1 MSTEDAAEV
10 EMTLQNIDASRAGK
24 ERSNRSVD
32 YNNAII
38 EDGIVKPFVLTNG
51 GKHPKDIRV
60 AMERYSDEKKL
71 EVVTIY
77 LSTQSRQ
84 ETSNISGVPL
94 QTINSWMKSKWWDS
108 ACSKVRTLDKSKKL
122 AKISR
127 IVNQALDMVA
137 DRIEN
142 GDYLYDQKTGEVRR
156 MPMSAKNAISASSAM
171 IDRFLLLNKSFEDI
185 QDKKDTNEKLN
196 QLADAFTKF
205 AQGKKPDFGAQQ
217 EPIDAEFSTVTEEDL
232 DTDVEEN

>member
-1 MSTEDAAEV
+1 MSEV
-10 EMTLQNIDASRAGK
+10 DMSLQKLDETALGYDRD
-24 ERSNRSVD
+24 NRKVD
-32 YNNAII
+32 YNNAVI
-38 EDGIVKPFVLTNG
+38 EDGVVKPLILTNG
-51 GKHPKDIRV
+51 GKHPKDVRV
-60 AMERYSDEKKL
+60 GMERYSDEKKL

-142 GDYLYDQKTGEVRR
+142 GDYIYDQKTGEVRR
-156 MPMSAKNAISASSAM
+156 MPMSAKNAISASSVM

-185 QDKKDTNEKLN
+185 QDKKDTNEKLS
-196 QLADAFTKF
+196 QLADAFTQF
-205 AQGKKPDFGAQQ
+205 AQGKKPEFGPKPD
-217 EPIDAEFSTVTEEDL
+217 PIDAEFAEVADDGEE
-232 DTDVEEN
+232 E